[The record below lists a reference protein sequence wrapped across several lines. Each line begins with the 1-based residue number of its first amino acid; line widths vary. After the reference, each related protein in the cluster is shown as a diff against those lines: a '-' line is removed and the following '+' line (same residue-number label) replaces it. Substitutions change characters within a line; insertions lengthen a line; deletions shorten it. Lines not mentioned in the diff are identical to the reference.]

1 MKSHNI
7 VEIPENFQYLG
18 PYLRAIGQVYDL
30 PHNAY
35 IMKGMTGV
43 GGTTIALDND
53 EKYVIACHTTAL
65 IKEKCNQPE
74 YLGKVLSITSETKD
88 EDIVKFVFRGGKKI
102 MITYDSVP
110 RLDGLLDTKS
120 FRLLV
125 DEVQQLIKY
134 LGGFKTQVCLKL
146 LDSAFDYKSTSFMT
160 ATSTSLEYLP
170 PPLLN
175 LDIVEYNWKG
185 SVKPQIKKCQ
195 VKSNMSEKILAFSLD
210 ILDNSNDEV
219 YLFYNSRFGAVSFIK
234 KLLKVKSSLSLKDVN
249 LMFSNTKENTDFF
262 NKHLGKDFQYG
273 HAPNGT
279 NNKRI
284 NLISSMGF
292 EGIDFYPNKDTS
304 INPITLIVSD
314 PKSKSMRYDI
324 AVDIVQIIGRFRAD
338 KETGIF
344 PKNNI
349 FFMWNTYTDT
359 LEKTKDDYESD
370 LLLRIM
376 NTKKLFIQLKQEDNP
391 TLHDALI
398 ALAEKQVD
406 NITLLED
413 PHEQIENKKHPIM
426 NPYAYHA
433 AMSVYESM
441 HNDYRS
447 MSGFTE
453 DVISNRLDSI
463 AETDRFE
470 IPTLSAEYVKLLG
483 RQPSLKK
490 ICTELEQIEIDMI
503 ENRGD
508 NALYQELM
516 DEYHALLILH
526 PQIKE
531 WIDSGMGTDRFRAL
545 SYTKEKIQ
553 QEYARRTILKNNED
567 LIEVYLKFKK
577 DEIYSRD
584 DIISKLTI
592 FYKDLNID
600 KKVKATDIQEWYNI
614 KSVTVYV
621 NGNYISGYK
630 ILDRVF
636 SPKE

>member
-1 MKSHNI
+1 MKPHI
-7 VEIPENFQYLG
+7 TIEIPENFQYLG
-18 PYLRAIGQVYDL
+18 PYLRSIGQEYDL

-65 IKEKCNQPE
+65 IREKCNQPE
-74 YLGKVLSITSETKD
+74 YLGKVLPVTSETKD
-88 EDIVKFVFRGGKKI
+88 EDIMKFVVRGGKKI

-110 RLDGLLDTKS
+110 RLDELIDTKS

-146 LDSAFDYKSTSFMT
+146 LKSGFNYKSTSFMT

-170 PPLLN
+170 PPLLDLN
-175 LDIVEYNWKG
+175 IVEYNWKG

-210 ILDNSNDEV
+210 VLDNSKDEI
-219 YLFYNSRFGAVSFIK
+219 YLFYNSRFGATSFIK
-234 KLLKVKSSLSLKDVN
+234 KLLKTKPRYTLNDIN
-249 LMFSNTKENTDFF
+249 LMFSNTIENTEFF
-262 NKHLGKDFQYG
+262 KKHLGKDFEYG
-273 HAPNGT
+273 CAPNGT

-292 EGIDFYPNKDTS
+292 EGIDFYPNKDTN

-324 AVDIVQIIGRFRAD
+324 SVDIVQIIGRFRAD
-338 KETGIF
+338 KETGTF

-359 LEKTKDDYESD
+359 LEKSKDDYESD
-370 LLLRIM
+370 LLLRIL
-376 NTKKLFIQLKQEDNP
+376 NTEKLFDQLIDNP
-391 TLHDALI
+391 MQKEALV

-413 PHEQIENKKHPIM
+413 PHEQVENKKYPIM

-441 HNDYRS
+441 HNDYKS
-447 MSGFTE
+447 MSGFTI

-463 AETDRFE
+463 AETDIFE
-470 IPTLSAEYVKLLG
+470 IPVLSAEYTKLLG
-483 RQPSLKK
+483 RQPALKK
-490 ICTELEQIEIDMI
+490 ICTELEQIEIDMV
-503 ENRGD
+503 ENRSD
-508 NALYQELM
+508 NALYQELV
-516 DEYHALLILH
+516 DEYNALLILH

-531 WIDSGMGTDRFRAL
+531 WIDSGMNTDRFRAL

-553 QEYARRTILKNNED
+553 QEYARRTVLKNNED
-567 LIEVYLKFKK
+567 LIDVYLKFKK
-577 DEIYSRD
+577 DEIYSRE
-584 DIISKLTI
+584 DIISKLSI
-592 FYKDLNID
+592 FYTDLNID

-614 KSVTVYV
+614 KSVTVYN
-621 NGNYISGYK
+621 NGSYISGYK
-630 ILDRVF
+630 ILDRIT
-636 SPKE
+636 E